1 MATTLTSLVRLKR
14 QLKMAADYVAEDDYL
29 NDLLAAASE
38 EIRQYCRQ
46 DFDLAQFEEAYNGS
60 GNRWLQLS
68 QSPVKSVLSVS
79 VGGSAVS
86 ESDGYGPG
94 YILTDRALARV
105 IGFWPEGFANCRV
118 VYIAG
123 YDVVPEDV
131 QQACAHIAALR
142 YRLREHMGMTAKA
155 NGAASDSYDTVD
167 LPQSIKDMLNQ
178 YIEPDLVL
186 PAISKKT
193 APPPS
198 TP

>member
-1 MATTLTSLVRLKR
+1 MATTLTTLDRLKR

-29 NDLLAAASE
+29 NDLLSAASE

-46 DFDLAQFEEAYNGS
+46 DFDLAQFDEAYNGS

-68 QSPVKSVLSVS
+68 QAPVKSIVSVS
-79 VGGSAVS
+79 VNGSTVS
-86 ESDGYGPG
+86 VSDGYGPG
-94 YILTDRALARV
+94 YIQTDRALARV

-123 YDVVPEDV
+123 FDVVPEDV

-142 YRLREHMGMTAKA
+142 YRMREHLGMVSKA
-155 NGAASDSYDTVD
+155 SGNSTDTYDTID
-167 LPQSIKDMLNQ
+167 LPQSIKDLLDQ

-193 APPPS
+193 APPP

>member
-29 NDLLAAASE
+29 NDLLSAASE

-46 DFDLAQFEEAYNGS
+46 DFDLAQFDEAYNGS

-68 QSPVKSVLSVS
+68 QAPVKSIVSVS
-79 VGGSAVS
+79 VNGSTVS
-86 ESDGYGPG
+86 VSDGYGPG
-94 YILTDRALARV
+94 YIQTDRALARV

-123 YDVVPEDV
+123 FDVVPEDV

-142 YRLREHMGMTAKA
+142 YRMREHLGMVSKA
-155 NGAASDSYDTVD
+155 SGNSTDTYDTID
-167 LPQSIKDMLNQ
+167 LPQSIKDLLDQ

-193 APPPS
+193 APPP

>member
-1 MATTLTSLVRLKR
+1 MTTLTTLERLKR
-14 QLKMAADYVAEDDYL
+14 QLKMAADFVTEDAVL

-68 QSPVKSVLSVS
+68 QFPVKSIVSVS
-79 VGGSAVS
+79 VGGSTVS
-86 ESDGYGPG
+86 ESDGFGPG

-118 VYIAG
+118 TYIAG
-123 YDVVPEDV
+123 YEAVPEDV

-142 YRLREHMGMTAKA
+142 YRLREHMGMTSKA
-155 NGAASDSYDTVD
+155 SGNSADSFDTVD
-167 LPQSIKDMLNQ
+167 LPLSIKEMLNK

-186 PAISKKT
+186 PSISKKT
-193 APPPS
+193 APPP

>member
-1 MATTLTSLVRLKR
+1 MATTLTTLDRLKR
-14 QLKMAADYVAEDDYL
+14 QLKMASDFVAEDAIL

-46 DFDLAQFEEAYNGS
+46 DFDLAQFDEAYNGS

-68 QSPVKSVLSVS
+68 QAPVKSIVSVS
-79 VGGSAVS
+79 VNGSTVS
-86 ESDGYGPG
+86 VSDGYGPG
-94 YILTDRALARV
+94 YIQTDRALARV

-123 YDVVPEDV
+123 FDVIPEDI

-142 YRLREHMGMTAKA
+142 YRMREHLGMVSKA
-155 NGAASDSYDTVD
+155 SGNSADTYDTID
-167 LPQSIKDMLNQ
+167 LPQSIKDLLDQ

-193 APPPS
+193 APPP

>member
-1 MATTLTSLVRLKR
+1 MATTLTTLDRLKR
-14 QLKMAADYVAEDDYL
+14 QLKMAPDFVAEDAIL
-29 NDLLAAASE
+29 NDMLASASE

-68 QSPVKSVLSVS
+68 QFPVKSIVSVS
-79 VGGSAVS
+79 VGGSTVG
-86 ESDGYGPG
+86 ESDGFGPG

-105 IGFWPEGFANCRV
+105 IGYWPDGFANCRV

-123 YDVVPEDV
+123 YDAVPEDV

-142 YRLREHMGMTAKA
+142 YRLREHMGMVSKA
-155 NGAASDSYDTVD
+155 SGNSADTFDTVD
-167 LPQSIKDMLNQ
+167 LPQSIKDLLNK